1 MDPAISPAARAA
13 TAAAVPGTSSTVASA
28 SGARPAGSATTA
40 GSATAAGATETAR
53 ATAPRHGRREQIL
66 AAAAGL
72 FAQRGFHGVSIHDL
86 GAAVGISGPAIY
98 RHFPSKEAMLRDML
112 VGISERLLAEGRR
125 RVRQADGP
133 EAALAALVGWHVEFA
148 LSEPALITVQERA
161 LASLAEADQQH
172 VRRLQRRYVETWVDV
187 IVAVVPGA
195 DEAVARAAAH
205 AVFGLINS
213 TPHSALLNRDAM
225 AALLQ
230 RMALA
235 ALTTPGALSIQVN
248 GS

>member
-1 MDPAISPAARAA
+1 MEPATPPAAPEAPAAPAPAPA
-13 TAAAVPGTSSTVASA
+13 TARS
-28 SGARPAGSATTA
+28 
-40 GSATAAGATETAR
+40 
-53 ATAPRHGRREQIL
+53 GRREQIL
-66 AAAAGL
+66 AAAAQL
-72 FAQRGFHGVSIHDL
+72 FASRGFHGTSIDDL

-112 VGISERLLAEGRR
+112 VGISERLLAEGGR

-133 EAALAALVGWHVEFA
+133 DAALEALVGWHVEFA
-148 LSEPALITVQERA
+148 LTEPALITVQERA

-187 IVAVVPGA
+187 IVAVVPAA
-195 DEAVARAAAH
+195 DEAAARAAAH

-213 TPHSALLNRDAM
+213 TPHSALLDSGAM
-225 AALLQ
+225 AALLR

-235 ALTTPGALSIQVN
+235 ALTAPGTLTIRLTLPNIPVPGGRPAVWY
-248 GS
+248 

>member
-1 MDPAISPAARAA
+1 MD
-13 TAAAVPGTSSTVASA
+13 PGTS
-28 SGARPAGSATTA
+28 
-40 GSATAAGATETAR
+40 
-53 ATAPRHGRREQIL
+53 RREQIL
-66 AAAAGL
+66 AAAAEL
-72 FAQRGFHGVSIHDL
+72 FASRGFHGASIDDL

-98 RHFPSKEAMLRDML
+98 RHFPSKDAMLRDML
-112 VGISERLLAEGRR
+112 VGISERLLAEGRL

-133 EAALAALVGWHVEFA
+133 AAALRALVGWHVEFA
-148 LSEPALITVQERA
+148 LTEPALITVQERA

-172 VRRLQRRYVETWVDV
+172 VRRLQRRYVETWVDA
-187 IVAVVPGA
+187 IVAAVPAA
-195 DEAVARAAAH
+195 DEAAARAAAH

-235 ALTTPGALSIQVN
+235 ALTAPGTLTS
-248 GS
+248 G

>member
-1 MDPAISPAARAA
+1 MDPAISPAV
-13 TAAAVPGTSSTVASA
+13 AAVPAA
-28 SGARPAGSATTA
+28 PAAAAART
-40 GSATAAGATETAR
+40 
-53 ATAPRHGRREQIL
+53 GRRQQIL
-66 AAAAGL
+66 AAAAEL
-72 FAQRGFHGVSIHDL
+72 FASRGFHGVSIDDL

-98 RHFPSKEAMLRDML
+98 RHFPSKEAMLADML

-133 EAALAALVGWHVEFA
+133 DAALRALVGWHVEFA
-148 LSEPALITVQERA
+148 LTEPALITVQERA
-161 LASLAEADQQH
+161 LASLAEADQQD

-187 IVAVVPGA
+187 ITAVVPAA
-195 DEAVARAAAH
+195 DEAAARAAAH

-225 AALLQ
+225 AALLR

-235 ALTTPGALSIQVN
+235 ALTAPGTLAAAVN
-248 GS
+248 GA

>member
-1 MDPAISPAARAA
+1 MDPAISPTAQAA
-13 TAAAVPGTSSTVASA
+13 TASAGAGTSSTAASA
-28 SGARPAGSATTA
+28 SGARPAGSAT
-40 GSATAAGATETAR
+40 AAGTALGVTATR
-53 ATAPRHGRREQIL
+53 RGRREQIL

-72 FAQRGFHGVSIHDL
+72 FAQRGFHGVSIDDL

-125 RVRQADGP
+125 RVMQAGAPD
-133 EAALAALVGWHVEFA
+133 AALRALVGWHVEFA
-148 LSEPALITVQERA
+148 LTEPALITVQERA

-187 IVAVVPGA
+187 IVAVVPTT

-225 AALLQ
+225 AALLR

-235 ALTTPGALSIQVN
+235 ALTSPGALTS
-248 GS
+248 S